1 MDIKGFFLM
10 HHFDLNRIL
19 GIQQEVIVS
28 GGQIV
33 ERFLPVAFWQKSEYR
48 IE

>member
-1 MDIKGFFLM
+1 MDIKSAVLM

-28 GGQIV
+28 GDQIV
-33 ERFLPVAFWQKSEYR
+33 ERFFPVAF
-48 IE
+48 